1 MKWTGGIAADLNGT
15 GRKDYS
21 VYYGFGK
28 VGNNPALCFYPKGN
42 GTRFEITMQGSYG
55 WMNSG
60 DFTYDVA
67 SGFNSIA
74 AGDFNNDGKETIV
87 FYDPAKGN
95 LNLIEYKPGKRVSTY
110 NIGADTTIAG
120 FYGKTLNDIQGF
132 SAGKEVYNTARVNL
146 TADNVDGKDGDEL
159 IVTVSLGNLCGE
171 SGLTDRSSVLLV
183 LKKNGDD
190 WKIVYAKQMSSV
202 VVSEKNNDHS
212 HDGTNGWYMRSASSD
227 VGDVDGDGALEIIT
241 VGTLADDR
249 SHNDDDIRT
258 DGTVA
263 VITDCGGTYQTQ
275 TSGSGIRGDFLPR
288 AAAGSDYVGY
298 ASDKYAQMGPVSLAC
313 VQFDG
318 INTQEYIVVR
328 GEIFYLSE
336 GKFDVVNNPFTYMI
350 LNNVWGMYRPV
361 VGNFDSTTQG
371 REQIFW
377 VQVRDKKET
386 DLQIAGYYYS
396 GNSSLKDNAGALRS
410 CRYGV
415 PGEK

>member
-74 AGDFNNDGKETIV
+74 AGDFNNDGK
-87 FYDPAKGN
+87 
-95 LNLIEYKPGKRVSTY
+95 
-110 NIGADTTIAG
+110 
-120 FYGKTLNDIQGF
+120 
-132 SAGKEVYNTARVNL
+132 
-146 TADNVDGKDGDEL
+146 DGDEL
-159 IVTVSLGNLCGE
+159 IVTVSLGNLYGE

-361 VGNFDSTTQG
+361 VGNFDNNTQG

-386 DLQIAGYYYS
+386 NLQIAGYYYS